1 MAVPLVPL
9 TPFLRPGTTRRGRV
23 LVVWGQFLLLAGM
36 LTLIVG
42 VLALVL
48 ARYRV

>member
-23 LVVWGQFLLLAGM
+23 QVVWAQFVLLLGVLGM
-36 LTLIVG
+36 LAG
-42 VLALVL
+42 ALAFVIGRLWD
-48 ARYRV
+48 